1 MAAGTGKPAASTPTV
16 QTYPTLPA
24 PTQPTQATVIATT
37 TPTEPKLP
45 AGPVEYREIY
55 WSYKQFLPQYS
66 EYEGEYFI
74 LEFPE
79 KMGELEAHLVNNLNC
94 PEYRAKIIL
103 KEISEYDRYESGI
116 MLITFWTEH
125 YMHNAIDVS
134 RQEDGSYLVVL
145 EDYSKLYDRNHP
157 LYPHY
162 SENHYTGMSAIVIP
176 DVTAD
181 VPIYIEIV
189 DAKELPGPENG

>member
-1 MAAGTGKPAASTPTV
+1 MTVMLCGCMAAGTGKPAASTPTV

-134 RQEDGSYLVVL
+134 RQADGSYLIG
-145 EDYSKLYDRNHP
+145 DFTDSATATAWADSSAASTDKYDTVYKAGW
-157 LYPHY
+157 L
-162 SENHYTGMSAIVIP
+162 S
-176 DVTAD
+176 
-181 VPIYIEIV
+181 
-189 DAKELPGPENG
+189 